1 MRNKGYGFGAL
12 ISIDMVTDE
21 KANLLMDKLENK
33 YHFGF
38 VAVSLGYYEN
48 LMSASGSSTSS
59 EMDPETMKRLGITP
73 GLIIRYFGPEMEPIQ
88 KRIRRNEGVIC
99 ARKILHCTV

>member
-1 MRNKGYGFGAL
+1 
-12 ISIDMVTDE
+12 MVTAG

-33 YHFGF
+33 YNFGF
-38 VAVSLGYYEN
+38 IAVSLGYSEN